1 MASGVIPMFI
11 IVFVLTVAAVVGVI
25 TARRLIHI
33 CAPNEVLIFSGK
45 KRRVGKRLLGYR
57 IVKGGRGFRVPLLER
72 VDRLDLTNM
81 VIDVAARNAY
91 SRGGIPLTVNGVAN
105 VKIGGFE
112 PVLNNAIERFLGKP
126 RLEIMKIAKATL
138 EGALRGVLA
147 TMTPEEV
154 NEDRILFAE
163 RLVREVEQD
172 LTALGLV
179 VDTLKIQNVQDD
191 VSYLDSIGRR
201 KNAEIIRSARIAEA
215 RAKADAVV
223 RAAEN
228 RQREARAKITAS
240 VEIAKADAT
249 KRLRDI
255 KTLRAALVA
264 EEQATVAA
272 AVAKAVSEVEVQ
284 KARVETVRRQLDA
297 EVVQPA
303 KAACLSAEA
312 AAKASAEPIVQDGC
326 ARAEVLTRLAESW
339 RNAGPHAREIFL
351 LQKLPRIIEQL
362 TEVVAPTEIEQ
373 VTMIDGR
380 APGGGTDGR
389 LSLKAFSSLEQLK
402 EIFGVDLVEAL
413 GRRAVSGTSEP
424 NGGSTVVTA
433 AAAPFARG
441 PGAK

>member
-1 MASGVIPMFI
+1 MVTPIAI
-11 IVFVLTVAAVVGVI
+11 IVLVLIVAMLFGTI

-45 KRRVGKRLLGYR
+45 KRRVGDRLFGYR
-57 IVKGGRGFRVPLLER
+57 IVKGGRGFRIPLLER
-72 VDRLDLTNM
+72 VDHLDLTNM
-81 VIDVAARNAY
+81 VIEVAARNAY
-91 SRGGIPLTVNGVAN
+91 SRGGIPLTVHGVAN

-126 RLEIMKIAKATL
+126 RAEIIKIAKATL

-172 LTALGLV
+172 MTVLGLV

-215 RAKADAVV
+215 KAQADAVV
-223 RAAEN
+223 REAEN

-240 VEIAKADAT
+240 VEIAKAEAT
-249 KRLRDI
+249 RRLRDI

-312 AAKASAEPIVQDGC
+312 AAKASAEPIIQDGA
-326 ARAEVLTRLAESW
+326 ARAEVLARLAESW
-339 RNAGPHAREIFL
+339 RNAGPNARDVFL
-351 LQKLPRIIEQL
+351 LQKLPRIIEKL

-380 APGGGTDGR
+380 APGVTSDGR
-389 LSLKAFSSLEQLK
+389 LPLKALSSLEQIK
-402 EIFGVDLVEAL
+402 ELFGVDLVAAL
-413 GRRAVSGTSEP
+413 ERRAVPAPAEA
-424 NGGSTVVTA
+424 NGKQPVVRIPG
-433 AAAPFARG
+433 APPARG
-441 PGAK
+441 PGAR